1 MKNPKSSTTAL
12 SKAVWLD
19 RFGRHLLKLVP
30 TLTAVE
36 AAARSVDAYREQ
48 QDVWP
53 EKAAERMARVLNGH
67 SGSIPS

>member
-1 MKNPKSSTTAL
+1 MKNPASSPTGL

-30 TLTAVE
+30 TLTAVD
-36 AAARSVDAYREQ
+36 AAAHSVGAYREQ

-53 EKAAERMARVLNGH
+53 EKAAERLARDLNGR
-67 SGSIPS
+67 SR